1 MYGFNTVSLDQKGRL
16 AIPAKYRTSFIQK
29 NETQIVI
36 TKDPQYPSLKI
47 YPGSQWIEISSKLE
61 SLQGLDPIVR
71 NLQWTILGNASV
83 TEFDPKGRM
92 LVLIPSELRK
102 YAELINEKQISLIG
116 MGNKFEIWNVSNWEM
131 RQTGGSLA
139 TEILDVVLQESIKTF
154 LFGVKTF
161 FGVKIFF
168 VRRQKLFRRQKFFRR
183 QNIFRRPKM
192 FDAKHFLKPK
202 KLFDAE

>member
-16 AIPAKYRTSFIQK
+16 AIPAKYRASFIQK

-83 TEFDPKGRM
+83 TEFDPNGRM
-92 LVLIPSELRK
+92 QVLIPSELRK

-139 TEILDVVLQESIKTF
+139 TEILDVVLPESIKSMSF
-154 LFGVKTF
+154 
-161 FGVKIFF
+161 
-168 VRRQKLFRRQKFFRR
+168 
-183 QNIFRRPKM
+183 
-192 FDAKHFLKPK
+192 
-202 KLFDAE
+202 

>member
-16 AIPAKYRTSFIQK
+16 VIPAKYRTSFIQK

-47 YPGSQWIEISSKLE
+47 YPQSQWLEISSKLE

-102 YAELINEKQISLIG
+102 YAELIDEKQISLIG

-139 TEILDVVLQESIKTF
+139 TEILDVVLPESIKSMSF
-154 LFGVKTF
+154 
-161 FGVKIFF
+161 
-168 VRRQKLFRRQKFFRR
+168 
-183 QNIFRRPKM
+183 
-192 FDAKHFLKPK
+192 
-202 KLFDAE
+202 